1 MKARNMKKMEIVTL
15 FNSTLGDKE
24 EYRVVVI
31 GSADLNASKQ
41 VGGSEELKKLLR
53 EKITDLFNS
62 DIVDY
67 FKDSRES
74 VTEDDV
80 DYCINELAIGH
91 ESNIANE
98 DFYWGETEEVIYD
111 IHKSEESNC

>member
-1 MKARNMKKMEIVTL
+1 MKPRNMKKMEIVTL
-15 FNSTLGDKE
+15 FNSALGDKE
-24 EYRVVVI
+24 EYRVMVI
-31 GSADLNASKQ
+31 GSADLNVSKQ

-53 EKITDLFNS
+53 EKINDLFNG
-62 DIVDY
+62 DILGC
-67 FKDSRES
+67 FEDSRES

-91 ESNIANE
+91 ESNIAGE

-111 IHKSEESNC
+111 IH